1 MKNSPIIVLFKVSI
15 YLWHSKEKVSADK
28 LQNEK
33 LKIKSMMAKINP
45 FEINILRLKLPL
57 SLTLSIGKEEN

>member
-15 YLWHSKEKVSADK
+15 YLWHSQEKVSADK